1 MFPTAVNE
9 HEIDI
14 QLRGRALKIGETVRL
29 IRQTSR
35 PVKYEIAQ
43 SEITPLGINIF
54 SPTLCLSLS
63 LSRLTRETRED
74 SSGLQFPRVEY
85 EKTASRFQKL
95 EIKKIENIEFYNNLL

>member
-43 SEITPLGINIF
+43 SEITPLGINI
-54 SPTLCLSLS
+54 SPPPLS